1 VSRPVVGVCVAVDSA
16 RYGPWDQ
23 DVAMVPASL
32 VTAVHE
38 HGWLAL
44 LITPDAVLAGEPEE
58 VLRLLDGLII
68 PAWAARAD
76 GNAEVS
82 RGLADAAEVRGLPVV
97 KIVERPDATVE
108 DYSRAIAELFTTRGP
123 RVQRA

>member
-32 VTAVHE
+32 VAAVHE

-44 LITPDAVLAGEPEE
+44 LITPDAALASEPEE
-58 VLRLLDGLII
+58 VLRLLDGLIV

-76 GNAEVS
+76 AYAEVS
-82 RGLADAAEVRGLPVV
+82 QRLADAAEARGLPVA

-108 DYSRAIAELFTTRGP
+108 DYSRAIAELFATPGP
-123 RVQRA
+123 RVPRA

>member
-1 VSRPVVGVCVAVDSA
+1 
-16 RYGPWDQ
+16 
-23 DVAMVPASL
+23 MVPASL

-44 LITPDAVLAGEPEE
+44 LITPDAVLASEPEE

-76 GNAEVS
+76 AYAEIS
-82 RGLADAAEVRGLPVV
+82 RPLADAAEGRGLPVV
-97 KIVERPDATVE
+97 RIVEGPDATVE
-108 DYSRAIAELFTTRGP
+108 DYSRAIGGLFTTSGA
-123 RVQRA
+123 RVPGARVRRA